1 MVYKNYTLGL
11 LKRIAFIVIAAI
23 STGYFIAIEKNNVMF
38 EIISVL
44 FLAAAI
50 IMLIN
55 YIQKTNKQINYFIQ
69 AVKNDDTTLRF
80 PKKSGNKTIDEL
92 HQSLNELNVILQD
105 NKQKS
110 RIKEL
115 YFYEILQQLSTGI
128 IVFNSSGFV
137 TEVNNAALETLGLN
151 VLTHLKQIDRVD
163 KNIRQRIENLC
174 DKHKEVIN
182 VKRNDE
188 IIQLAIRCSSIKLKN
203 EELTLLTLQDIH
215 GELERKE
222 IDSWIKLIRVLSH
235 EIMNSLTPVTSITQS
250 LQRLWLDNKA
260 NKQQREKEIIE
271 STIAGLE
278 VIGERGDA
286 LIRFVNSYRLLSQLP
301 AINLT
306 KVSVAALFD
315 RLNILTS
322 PLREKYPSTNIQ
334 YMYPETDFS
343 ISIDEQLFVQLVLNL
358 VKNSF
363 EAIQHQHNGNIAINC
378 TQNRAGSIKLSVTN
392 NGPGIAAELSD
403 DIFVPFF
410 STKTDGSGVGL
421 SFSRQIVRAHG
432 GSIKFNSTS
441 GKTVFTIEI

>member
-80 PKKSGNKTIDEL
+80 PKNSGNKTIDEL

-128 IVFNSSGFV
+128 IVFNNNGFV

-260 NKQQREKEIIE
+260 NKQQPEKEIIE
-271 STIAGLE
+271 STISGLE

-301 AINLT
+301 AINLS

-322 PLREKYPSTNIQ
+322 PLREKYPNTSIQ
-334 YMYPETDFS
+334 YMYPETDFT
-343 ISIDEQLFVQLVLNL
+343 ITIDEQLFVQLVLNL

-363 EAIQHQHNGNIAINC
+363 EAIQHQHNGNITINC
-378 TQNRAGSIKLSVTN
+378 TQNRSGNLKLSVTD
-392 NGPGIAAELSD
+392 NGPGIAADLSD

-432 GSIKFNSTS
+432 GTIKFNSTS
-441 GKTVFTIEI
+441 DKTIFTIEI